1 MDALDEQGDD
11 EDEGEAALVAQVHT
25 GLASRMR
32 WTLWTRSASKHDLAN
47 LHQKVHAQEQLGD
60 VDDAYRKRNLG
71 VLDQLADVADQAHEL
86 DYLDKVDEQAHA
98 MDQLDKVDE

>member
-32 WTLWTRSASKHDLAN
+32 WTLWTRSASKHDVAHV
-47 LHQKVHAQEQLGD
+47 HQQVHAQDQLGD
-60 VDDAYRKRNLG
+60 VDDVYRKRN
-71 VLDQLADVADQAHEL
+71 H
-86 DYLDKVDEQAHA
+86 
-98 MDQLDKVDE
+98 